1 VKRRDVLVTIA
12 ASGAAAM
19 LPACSGEA
27 PTEGLSDV
35 EMRGMLRLNGM
46 DLGPGEGAAI
56 RASFVGSRFPAAVDP
71 TIQPQSDFDADV
83 DV

>member
-1 VKRRDVLVTIA
+1 
-12 ASGAAAM
+12 
-19 LPACSGEA
+19 
-27 PTEGLSDV
+27 
-35 EMRGMLRLNGM
+35 M

-56 RASFVGSRFPAAVDP
+56 RASFIGSRFPAAVDP